1 MAELAEWL
9 VEGYTPAFRT
19 ACLILRNRSDA
30 EEAVQ
35 DAFLRAWKFRDAIGD
50 GANVKPWLYR
60 VVVNACMSKLR
71 QEVPHRDRRADE
83 AGLETVASGHGSP
96 EEEVARTELARA
108 MVSALDTLPGHLR
121 IPIVLRY
128 YAQLSEKE
136 IAVAIAKRPGT
147 VKSRLH
153 EGRRRLA
160 EHPALR
166 SMAAEWG
173 SSAIRDSGGAAS
185 SWSAYRGDEEVAAE

>member
-9 VEGYTPAFRT
+9 VEGYAPAFRT

-50 GANVKPWLYR
+50 GANLKPWLYR
-60 VVVNACMSKLR
+60 VVVNSCMSKLR
-71 QEVPHRDRRADE
+71 KEVPHRDRRAGE
-83 AGLETVASGHGSP
+83 EGLETVAAAGELP
-96 EEEVARTELARA
+96 EEGAARTELARA
-108 MVSALDTLPGHLR
+108 MVAALGTLPEHLR

-128 YAQLSEKE
+128 YAHLSEKE
-136 IAVAIAKRPGT
+136 IAVAIRKRPGT

-160 EHPALR
+160 EHPELQA
-166 SMAAEWG
+166 MAGEWG
-173 SSAIRDSGGAAS
+173 SAAGALLVA
-185 SWSAYRGDEEVAAE
+185 EEVAE